1 MERWSAE
8 PRARAPEGLAAA
20 TAAHDRLIS
29 SLVMTR
35 RLPAAVASSLA
46 LALVLSACD
55 SASDAVKSG
64 EKAAADAS
72 QQAALASKKAAGEIA
87 DSAVDASK
95 KAAGELAESAVDVS
109 KQAVDATKSGA
120 KSLYADVRT
129 DGELSESAKA
139 WLKSQA
145 SDGSKI
151 ETVLVKGVQLA
162 PVAVEATKVLA
173 GATDTET
180 SVEPIFQEVD
190 GDATKTDAAIKGMP
204 RVEVIDGLTVGF
216 KQMDSLDA
224 STKVEQRGYLVMW
237 RHEDHLVG
245 FVYRSTRTID
255 IDKLVAEAPR
265 LVKLTQKA
273 LED

>member
-1 MERWSAE
+1 MERAGIVASMMRRC
-8 PRARAPEGLAAA
+8 PVL
-20 TAAHDRLIS
+20 LS
-29 SLVMTR
+29 SLT
-35 RLPAAVASSLA
+35 LA
-46 LALVLSACD
+46 LALALPGCD
-55 SASDAVKSG
+55 SADDAVQSG

-72 QQAALASKKAAGEIA
+72 KVAMDASKKAAADAADASKKKAGELADDAVDASKKAAVEVA

-95 KAAGELAESAVDVS
+95 D
-109 KQAVDATKSGA
+109 AVDATKAGA
-120 KSLYADVRT
+120 AALLDDVRT
-129 DGELSESAKA
+129 DGELSDSAKA

-145 SDGSKI
+145 SDDSSI

-162 PVAVEATKVLA
+162 PVALEATKVLVQ
-173 GATDTET
+173 ATDTET
-180 SVEPIFQEVD
+180 KIEPIFQKVD
-190 GDATKTDAAIKGMP
+190 GDTSKTDAAIKGMP

-224 STKVEQRGYLVMW
+224 SKKVEHRGYLVMW

-255 IDKLVAEAPR
+255 IEKIVAEAPR